1 MRDTLISPLWLL
13 GGVLLALL
21 LTSLLSRKRWLL
33 RGGLALVLA
42 LWWILSAPVCADWA
56 LGHLEGIARRQAGR
70 CGAPPPGSLFI
81 VLAGGVQD
89 SGASAGS
96 VISLSSASLRRTL
109 AAERIARGV
118 AGSSLLFSGG
128 HGWPRTEAE
137 LMRELALRLG
147 FPSARIE
154 TDSTSRTTYE
164 SARNLARRFVGAAHA
179 PLYLVTSADHM
190 PRAYMAFRL
199 SGLKVCA
206 LPVDFE
212 AARSAPLQ
220 AWVPSQ
226 QGFDIMSRALHEY
239 IGIPYYLFKLAGRPP
254 A

>member
-1 MRDTLISPLWLL
+1 M
-13 GGVLLALL
+13 LALL
-21 LTSLLSRKRWLL
+21 VVSVLARRPWLV
-33 RGGLALVLA
+33 RGGLVLALVL
-42 LWWILSAPVCADWA
+42 WWGLSAPVTADWA
-56 LGHLEGIARRQAGR
+56 LGHLEGIARRQAR
-70 CGAPPPGSLFI
+70 HCGAPPPGSLFI

-89 SGASAGS
+89 SGPAAGS
-96 VISLSSASLRRTL
+96 VISLSAASLRRTL
-109 AAERIARGV
+109 GAERIARGV
-118 AGSSLLFSGG
+118 PRSMLLFSGG
-128 HGWPRTEAE
+128 HGGRTTEAD

-147 FPSARIE
+147 FPAARIE
-154 TDSTSRTTYE
+154 TDSASLTTFE
-164 SARNLARRFVGAAHA
+164 SARNLARRFAGAAHA

-212 AARSAPLQ
+212 AARSAPLR

-226 QGFDIMSRALHEY
+226 QGFDIMARALHEY
-239 IGIPYYLFKLAGRPP
+239 LGIPYYLFKLAGRPP